1 MSHKKSEVRG
11 SFDGQG
17 NGIDH
22 LSDFKPDLII
32 AVGTAILH
40 YQRYAHSHGILTK
53 WCHYPWGQL

>member
-40 YQRYAHSHGILTK
+40 YKDT
-53 WCHYPWGQL
+53 PTVMVF